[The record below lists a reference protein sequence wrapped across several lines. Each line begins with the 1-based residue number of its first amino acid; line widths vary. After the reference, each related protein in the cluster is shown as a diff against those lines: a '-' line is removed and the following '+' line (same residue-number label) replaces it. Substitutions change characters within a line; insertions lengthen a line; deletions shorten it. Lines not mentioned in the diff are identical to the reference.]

1 MKGKAT
7 VSGGGGGGGGRF
19 ADKRA
24 EADVGTN
31 GPTLT
36 MPKSWE
42 LSQFVSIELFRR
54 SPRVVGSLEHDLP
67 EVTRAVPEPHKE
79 SRHQHPQKSFDL
91 LSEEFTLLRPLL
103 LSDDVDVRRATSC
116 DLVVSDELLVSRHR
130 PRAFRERNVGSTRAS
145 TKGTRRMRAFVS
157 RKSPAGLGAVAVGW
171 NFVITSPKILE
182 RRARL
187 APRRLRR
194 RRARRT

>member
-103 LSDDVDVRRATSC
+103 LSDDVDVRRVTSC

-130 PRAFRERNVGSTRAS
+130 PRAFANETWA
-145 TKGTRRMRAFVS
+145 
-157 RKSPAGLGAVAVGW
+157 
-171 NFVITSPKILE
+171 
-182 RRARL
+182 
-187 APRRLRR
+187 
-194 RRARRT
+194 RRARRRRERGGRARSFPAKRFAGVQSDWRGEPPRGEFRSILHVNNLRRARSRTLACV

>member
-19 ADKRA
+19 VDKRA

-130 PRAFRERNVGSTRAS
+130 PRNCFSR
-145 TKGTRRMRAFVS
+145 TKRGLDARVDEGDAADARVRFPEELRGLSLSMPLVRRGT
-157 RKSPAGLGAVAVGW
+157 AVGW
-171 NFVITSPKILE
+171 INWIS
-182 RRARL
+182 
-187 APRRLRR
+187 
-194 RRARRT
+194 

>member
-103 LSDDVDVRRATSC
+103 LSDDVDVRRATAAISSSATSC
-116 DLVVSDELLVSRHR
+116 SY
-130 PRAFRERNVGSTRAS
+130 
-145 TKGTRRMRAFVS
+145 
-157 RKSPAGLGAVAVGW
+157 
-171 NFVITSPKILE
+171 
-182 RRARL
+182 L
-187 APRRLRR
+187 AIVRVLFANETWA
-194 RRARRT
+194 RRARRQGDAADARVRFPEELRGLSLQLVRRGTAVGWIS